1 MAGSTFGK
9 NFSITSWVETNGNGI
24 GVVVDGVPAGLEL
37 SENDIQSY
45 LNRRRPATACLFARR
60 HENDFVT
67 INSGIQNGVTNGTPV
82 AMTIINSAIKYKAEG
97 DAAFVYRPGCGD
109 FAYDVKYD
117 MARKTTDRDNAARVA
132 AGAVAA
138 AILAKMGIIF
148 CSYVR
153 SIGTVSIRYG
163 NCSLDD
169 LRNSALNMPDKEA
182 TEKAVE
188 YLKGLA
194 ESKDTVGGVVELII
208 SGIPAGIGEPV
219 FNKLDARLA
228 AAIMSIDNVRGI
240 EFGDGFST
248 SEQTGTAANDTFEK
262 QEKITKKTNHS
273 GGILSGVS
281 DGSELIL
288 RAAFAPVPLT
298 GAVQKTVDAD
308 GNEASLEIND
318 AGEIT
323 IVPRS
328 VVVVESMA
336 AITILDLLLENMHSK
351 LDDVVNF
358 YKN

>member
-45 LNRRRPATACLFARR
+45 LNRRRPATSCLFARR

-67 INSGIQNGVTNGTPV
+67 INSGIQNGITNGTPI
-82 AMTIINSAIKYKAEG
+82 AMTIINSALKYKVDEG
-97 DAAFVYRPGCGD
+97 EGFVYRPGCGD
-109 FAYDVKYD
+109 FAYDAKYGI
-117 MARKTTDRDNAARVA
+117 ARKTTDRDNAARVA
-132 AGAVAA
+132 AGAVAT
-138 AILAKMGIIF
+138 AILSKLGIVF
-148 CSYVR
+148 CAYVR

-169 LRNSALNMPDKEA
+169 LKNSALNMPDAEA

-194 ESKDTVGGVVELII
+194 ASKDTVGGVIEVII

-228 AAIMSIDNVRGI
+228 AAVMSIDNVKGI
-240 EFGDGFST
+240 EFGDGFSIT
-248 SEQTGTAANDTFEK
+248 GQTGTMANDTFEK
-262 QEKITKKTNHS
+262 NEKITKKTNHS

-281 DGSELIL
+281 DGSELVL

-298 GAVQKTVDAD
+298 GALQNTVDTE
-308 GNEASLEIND
+308 GNEAALEIND

-323 IVPRS
+323 ILPRS

-336 AITILDLLLENMHSK
+336 AITILDLLLENMHAK
-351 LDDVVNF
+351 LDDVIRF
-358 YKN
+358 YR